1 VLQVKRVALRR
12 GDDILPGDVMVA
24 ALSLRVNQLNEISI
38 QNYSLTSA
46 GVRELVS
53 AIKAR
58 ARAVSWGCARWI
70 GGGNWPWALG
80 FPTSAAQSCLMHVT
94 LFDYKRAHSN
104 PL

>member
-70 GGGNWPWALG
+70 GGGQLAVGPGL
-80 FPTSAAQSCLMHVT
+80 
-94 LFDYKRAHSN
+94 SN
-104 PL
+104 IGCSVMFNACNFV